1 MSATPYANDPEW
13 VALARMTYG
22 FTPEDL
28 ALIKSVGNVSW
39 VASQLD
45 QKLNEGMEAVSKL
58 NGFVSLGMTIDQVST
73 YQPFMKNN
81 DLAGQELGATSLIR
95 RLYSKRQLF
104 EMLVEHFNDYIHIA
118 LHSAWQSRMSF
129 DRDVIRANILG
140 NFPDLLVAS
149 SLHPSMLEY
158 LNGNDNTKDAPNENY
173 GRELQEL
180 HTISSKA
187 GYSQDDVVNASRVFS
202 GISWNYDTNQLVI
215 DPDQHWMGTVSVF
228 GWTHPNSSSD
238 PKDIQAVTESLVR
251 FLCMRPETARAFSI
265 RMARRFVTD
274 DPPSS
279 LIDHMSTKY
288 LESRGSIPTTF
299 KAMIL
304 SPELNNLVGQKV
316 KRPMEHFSSIVR
328 NLNLQLATP
337 IQPGDSKQPDDYFH
351 DSVMGNINYYLVAQ
365 GHEPMA
371 WPFPNGFPDKSNPW
385 TTLNG
390 QMRRW
395 NYGVALSHGSN
406 DQDFMPPNYDQM
418 LQGIASD
425 PEKIVDALSMRLLGV
440 TLASSDRSDILA
452 IVKLAY
458 DSSSSKTKLAQYAQT
473 ATSLILSMPT
483 WNFR

>member
-1 MSATPYANDPEW
+1 MAGTPYASDPEW

-22 FTPEDL
+22 FTPADL
-28 ALIKSVGNVSW
+28 IHIKSIGVASW
-39 VASQLD
+39 VDSQLD
-45 QKLNEGMEAVSKL
+45 PGLDEGNDASNKLI
-58 NGFVSLGMTIDQVST
+58 GFVSLGMTIGQVST
-73 YQPFMKNN
+73 YQPFVKNN
-81 DLAGQELGATSLIR
+81 DLAGEELGMTTLIQ

-118 LHSAWQSRMSF
+118 LHSSWQSRMAF
-129 DRDVIRANILG
+129 DRDVLRANILG
-140 NFPDLLVAS
+140 TFPDLLVAS
-149 SLHPSMLEY
+149 SLHPAMLDY

-180 HTISSKA
+180 HTITSNS

-202 GISWNYDTNQLVI
+202 GISWNYETNQLEI

-228 GWTHPNSSSD
+228 GWTQPNSSSD
-238 PKDIQAVTESLVR
+238 PKDIRAMTESLVR
-251 FLCMRPETARAFSI
+251 FLCMRPETARAFSV
-265 RMARRFVTD
+265 RMARRFVSD
-274 DPPSS
+274 DPPAS
-279 LIDHMSTKY
+279 LIDHMSAKY
-288 LESRGSIPTTF
+288 LQSRGSISTTF
-299 KAMIL
+299 KAMIF
-304 SPELNNLVGQKV
+304 SPELKNMIGIKV
-316 KRPMEHFSSIVR
+316 KRPMEHFGSVVR

-337 IQPGDSKQPDDYFH
+337 IQPGDPTKPEDYFH
-351 DSVMGNINYYLVAQ
+351 DSVMENINYYLVAQ

-371 WPFPNGFPDKSNPW
+371 WPFPNGFPDKSNAW

-418 LQGIASD
+418 LEGVAPD
-425 PEKIVDALSMRLLGV
+425 PEKIVDAVSMRLLGV
-440 TLASSDRSDILA
+440 RLAINDRGDILP
-452 IVKLAY
+452 IVKMAY
-458 DSSSSKTKLAQYAQT
+458 DPSSSKTKLAQYAQT